1 MRKYLILTL
10 LLLLCLSNLGCLG
23 AEENTVK
30 EQETAKTD
38 SVQEQTEQV
47 LLKLDVVNRPIKW
60 TDNREALIR
69 AYANLHYGKDIIE
82 IVPQVIIVHWTVS
95 NDAESV
101 YQYFY
106 SETMPDDGGGRLNV
120 ASHYLVD
127 RDGTIYQLTPETALN
142 RHAIGYNW
150 CAIGIENVG
159 GVNGRE
165 DLTEEQVKAN
175 VDIIRYLQAKY
186 PTIKYVWGHYQ
197 QHEAES
203 SGLFIEKVPDYY
215 AEKIDPGSIF
225 MGELKKN
232 LRDLDLKFY

>member
-1 MRKYLILTL
+1 MGKYLTLSL
-10 LLLLCLSNLGCLG
+10 LLLLCWTNLGCLG
-23 AEENTVK
+23 AEENIEK
-30 EQETAKTD
+30 EVAPKIA
-38 SVQEQTEQV
+38 VQEQVMRE
-47 LLKLDVVNRPIKW
+47 LPKLEVVHKPIKW
-60 TDNREALIR
+60 TEQREQLIKE
-69 AYANLHYGKDIIE
+69 YAQMHYGKDITS
-82 IVPQVIIVHWTVS
+82 IVPQVVITHWTVS

-159 GVNGRE
+159 GVDGKE
-165 DLTEEQVKAN
+165 DLTEAQVKAN
-175 VDIIRYLQAKY
+175 IAIIRYLQAKY

-197 QHEAES
+197 QHEAEN

-215 AEKIDPGSIF
+215 AEKIDPGPAF
-225 MGELKKN
+225 MGKLKEGLN
-232 LRDLDLKFY
+232 DLNLKFY

>member
-1 MRKYLILTL
+1 M
-10 LLLLCLSNLGCLG
+10 
-23 AEENTVK
+23 
-30 EQETAKTD
+30 
-38 SVQEQTEQV
+38 
-47 LLKLDVVNRPIKW
+47 
-60 TDNREALIR
+60 
-69 AYANLHYGKDIIE
+69 HYGKDITS
-82 IVPQVIIVHWTVS
+82 IVPQVIITHWTVS

-159 GVNGRE
+159 GVDGKE
-165 DLTEEQVKAN
+165 DLTEAQVKAN
-175 VDIIRYLQAKY
+175 IAIIRYLQAKY
-186 PTIKYVWGHYQ
+186 STIKYVWGHYQ

-215 AEKIDPGSIF
+215 AEKIDPGPAF
-225 MGELKKN
+225 MGKLKQG
-232 LRDLDLKFY
+232 LSDLNLKFY

>member
-1 MRKYLILTL
+1 MRKYLTL
-10 LLLLCLSNLGCLG
+10 FLLGALCLSSLGCLG
-23 AEENTVK
+23 AEEN
-30 EQETAKTD
+30 
-38 SVQEQTEQV
+38 SVQEKEDSSKAVVQEQAEPV
-47 LLKLDVVNRPIKW
+47 IPKLDVLQRPIKW
-60 TDNREALIR
+60 TADREDLIR
-69 AYANLHYGKDIIE
+69 KYAKLHYGKDITE
-82 IVPQVIIVHWTVS
+82 IVPQVVIVHWTVS

-106 SETMPDDGGGRLNV
+106 SETMPDDGGGSLNV

-159 GVNGRE
+159 GVNGKE
-165 DLTEEQVKAN
+165 DLTEAQVKAD
-175 VDIIRYLQAKY
+175 VAIIRYLQAKY

-197 QHEAES
+197 QHEAEN
-203 SGLFIEKVPDYY
+203 SGLFIEKIPDYY
-215 AEKIDPGSIF
+215 AEKIDPGTIF
-225 MGELKKN
+225 MGELKRN